1 MESRKN
7 THTRIKLLPALVLAA
22 LSLAGRTACAGSPT
36 VTQYTYDKG
45 GYVASVT
52 DPRNLVT
59 SYAHDGLGQL
69 WQQVSP
75 DTGTTSFTYDS
86 YGRRSGMTR
95 AGGMHTSY
103 AYDTLNRPISVSAGG
118 QTQSF
123 TYDSCTNGVGRLCT
137 DSDAM
142 GATSYSYTPEGR
154 VAGRGFAMSGTTYAL
169 GYAYDAMGHVATVT
183 YPDGNQANY
192 TYAEGVVSGVSLKI
206 GGSVVNGATAI
217 AYRPGDLAMA
227 TWTSGN
233 GLVNTLSYDTDGR
246 LTGISVPGVQSLG
259 FSYDSADR
267 IIQISN
273 GLDINLTQ
281 DFGYGDQSRLLS
293 VYSSADNESFQYDAN
308 GNRLAQTGTIDT
320 VSATSN
326 RLLSSGSSQYGYDA
340 QGNTTTVNGAS
351 TYHYD
356 AFNRMDSAAGM
367 AYYVNPEGQ
376 RLRKTGSAGTTYFA
390 PDRGGSLLAED
401 PNSSWIDYVWLNGR
415 LIGRMAGGQVYAIH
429 DDQTGRPEVMTN
441 ASRQVVWQAQ
451 NFAFTQN
458 VTVANVTLNLGF
470 PGQYYDA
477 ETATWNNGYR
487 DYQSRL
493 GRYVESD
500 PIGQRGGINTYAYA
514 GGNPLVYTD
523 PTGTTIWHVGIF
535 VAGFDSPV
543 GGVTLGRFQ
552 AISECENGKI
562 GFAQGTIGSLG
573 SDFGGKAGFI
583 GYTVDLDDGLNYV
596 DPSVL
601 NGLYVS
607 EGGGIVIGGG
617 VTYGNVRLGGARG
630 TFDLGAAGGLSMG
643 EGADF
648 GVSHVTMSS
657 IIPTK

>member
-7 THTRIKLLPALVLAA
+7 AHMRIKLLSAMVLAA
-22 LSLAGRTACAGSPT
+22 LSLAGRAAYAGSPT
-36 VTQYTYDKG
+36 VTQYAYDKG
-45 GYVASVT
+45 GYVTSVT
-52 DPRNLVT
+52 DPRGLVT

-75 DTGTTSFTYDS
+75 DTGATTFTYDS

-95 AGGMHTSY
+95 AGGTHTSY
-103 AYDTLNRPISVSAGG
+103 AYDTINRPISVSAGG

-123 TYDSCTNGVGRLCT
+123 TYDTCTNGLGRLCS
-137 DSDAM
+137 DSDAT

-154 VAGRGFAMSGTTYAL
+154 VAGRGFSAGSATYAL
-169 GYAYDAMGHVATVT
+169 GYSYDTMGHVATVI

-206 GGSVVNGATAI
+206 GGSVVSGATAI
-217 AYRPGDLAMA
+217 TYRPGDLAMA
-227 TWTSGN
+227 SWTSSN

-246 LTGISVPGVQSLG
+246 LIGVSVPGVQSLG

-281 DFGYGDQSRLLS
+281 DFGYDDQSRLLS

-308 GNRLAQTGTIDT
+308 GNRISQTGVIDT
-320 VSATSN
+320 ISATNN

-340 QGNTTTVNGAS
+340 QGNTTTVNGAAQ
-351 TYHYD
+351 YHYD

-367 AYYVNPEGQ
+367 TYYVNPEGQ

-390 PDRGGSLLAED
+390 PDRSGSLLAED
-401 PNSSWIDYVWLNGR
+401 PNGSWIDYIWLNGR
-415 LIGRMAGGQVYAIH
+415 LIGRVASGQVYAVH
-429 DDQTGRPEVMTN
+429 DDQTGRPEVVTN

-458 VTVANVTLNLGF
+458 VTVASITLNLGF

-477 ETATWNNGYR
+477 ETGLWNNGFR
-487 DYQSRL
+487 DYNSML

-500 PIGQRGGINTYAYA
+500 PIGVRGGTNTYAY
-514 GGNPLVYTD
+514 
-523 PTGTTIWHVGIF
+523 
-535 VAGFDSPV
+535 V
-543 GGVTLGRFQ
+543 GGSPLKYADPFGLTRWTVGVFNIGANAGYVRFQ
-552 AISECENGKI
+552 AISDCVDGKRTLAE
-562 GFAQGTIGSLG
+562 GNVGYFSLG
-573 SDFGGKAGFI
+573 SGMSFSGSTV
-583 GYTVDLDDGLNYV
+583 TVDDGMPGNLDA
-596 DPSVL
+596 SVF
-601 NGLYVS
+601 NGLYVAQ
-607 EGGGIVIGGG
+607 GAN
-617 VTYGNVRLGGARG
+617 VT
-630 TFDLGAAGGLSMG
+630 AG
-643 EGADF
+643 F
-648 GVSHVTMSS
+648 GVSYGGVRFGQAVTDGHSWGVQGGVGAGASSDIGISHVSS
-657 IIPTK
+657 SATFDFH